1 MSFTGMIR
9 ECRKNKR
16 MLIGGHRGHL
26 SRTRENTLDNFEEEV
41 LNSKEPVLVD
51 FWAPWC
57 GPCRMLSPI
66 VDQVAEATEGVKIGK
81 VNVDEQEE
89 LADRYSIMSVPALKF
104 FKNGEVVKDSTG
116 FIPKEKIEEMIRS

>member
-1 MSFTGMIR
+1 MATIT
-9 ECRKNKR
+9 
-16 MLIGGHRGHL
+16 L
-26 SRTRENTLDNFEEEV
+26 TLDNFEEEV

-116 FIPKEKIEEMIRS
+116 FLPKEKIEEMIRS

>member
-1 MSFTGMIR
+1 MAAIT
-9 ECRKNKR
+9 
-16 MLIGGHRGHL
+16 L
-26 SRTRENTLDNFEEEV
+26 TLDNFEEEV

-66 VDQVAEATEGVKIGK
+66 MDQVAEATEGVKIGK

>member
-1 MSFTGMIR
+1 MAAIT
-9 ECRKNKR
+9 
-16 MLIGGHRGHL
+16 L
-26 SRTRENTLDNFEEEV
+26 TLDNFEEEV

-66 VDQVAEATEGVKIGK
+66 VDQVAEGTEGVKIGK

>member
-1 MSFTGMIR
+1 MAAIT
-9 ECRKNKR
+9 
-16 MLIGGHRGHL
+16 L
-26 SRTRENTLDNFEEEV
+26 TLDNFEEEV

-51 FWAPWC
+51 FWATWC

>member
-1 MSFTGMIR
+1 
-9 ECRKNKR
+9 
-16 MLIGGHRGHL
+16 
-26 SRTRENTLDNFEEEV
+26 
-41 LNSKEPVLVD
+41 
-51 FWAPWC
+51 
-57 GPCRMLSPI
+57 MLSPI

-116 FIPKEKIEEMIRS
+116 FLPKEKIEEMIRS

>member
-1 MSFTGMIR
+1 MAAIT
-9 ECRKNKR
+9 
-16 MLIGGHRGHL
+16 L
-26 SRTRENTLDNFEEEV
+26 TLDNFEEEV

-57 GPCRMLSPI
+57 GPCKMLSPI

>member
-1 MSFTGMIR
+1 MAAIT
-9 ECRKNKR
+9 
-16 MLIGGHRGHL
+16 L
-26 SRTRENTLDNFEEEV
+26 TLDNFEEEV

-104 FKNGEVVKDSTG
+104 FKNGEVVKETTG
-116 FIPKEKIEEMIRS
+116 FIPKETIEEIIRS

>member
-1 MSFTGMIR
+1 MAAIT
-9 ECRKNKR
+9 
-16 MLIGGHRGHL
+16 L
-26 SRTRENTLDNFEEEV
+26 TLDNFEEEV

-66 VDQVAEATEGVKIGK
+66 VDQVAEATDGVQIGK
-81 VNVDEQEE
+81 VNVVEQEE

-116 FIPKEKIEEMIRS
+116 FLPKEKIEEMIRS

>member
-1 MSFTGMIR
+1 MAAIT
-9 ECRKNKR
+9 
-16 MLIGGHRGHL
+16 L
-26 SRTRENTLDNFEEEV
+26 TLDNFEEEV

-104 FKNGEVVKDSTG
+104 LKNGEVVKDSTG

>member
-1 MSFTGMIR
+1 MAAIT
-9 ECRKNKR
+9 
-16 MLIGGHRGHL
+16 L
-26 SRTRENTLDNFEEEV
+26 TLDNFEEEV

-81 VNVDEQEE
+81 VNVVEQEE

-116 FIPKEKIEEMIRS
+116 FLPKEKIEEMIRS

>member
-1 MSFTGMIR
+1 MAAIT
-9 ECRKNKR
+9 
-16 MLIGGHRGHL
+16 L
-26 SRTRENTLDNFEEEV
+26 TLDNFEEEV

-81 VNVDEQEE
+81 VNVVEQEE

>member
-1 MSFTGMIR
+1 MAAIT
-9 ECRKNKR
+9 
-16 MLIGGHRGHL
+16 L
-26 SRTRENTLDNFEEEV
+26 TLDNFEQEV

-51 FWAPWC
+51 FWASWC

-89 LADRYSIMSVPALKF
+89 LADRYNIMSIPALKF
-104 FKNGEVVKDSTG
+104 FKNGEVVRETTG
-116 FIPKEKIEEMIRS
+116 FLPKETIEEIIRS

>member
-1 MSFTGMIR
+1 M
-9 ECRKNKR
+9 
-16 MLIGGHRGHL
+16 
-26 SRTRENTLDNFEEEV
+26 
-41 LNSKEPVLVD
+41 
-51 FWAPWC
+51 
-57 GPCRMLSPI
+57 
-66 VDQVAEATEGVKIGK
+66 DQVAEATEGVKIGK

>member
-1 MSFTGMIR
+1 MAAIT
-9 ECRKNKR
+9 
-16 MLIGGHRGHL
+16 L
-26 SRTRENTLDNFEEEV
+26 TLDNFEEEV

-81 VNVDEQEE
+81 VNVDEQEV

>member
-1 MSFTGMIR
+1 MAAIT
-9 ECRKNKR
+9 
-16 MLIGGHRGHL
+16 L
-26 SRTRENTLDNFEEEV
+26 TLDNFEEEV

-66 VDQVAEATEGVKIGK
+66 VDQVAEATEGVKI
-81 VNVDEQEE
+81 
-89 LADRYSIMSVPALKF
+89 ADRYSIMSVPALKF

>member
-1 MSFTGMIR
+1 MAAIT
-9 ECRKNKR
+9 
-16 MLIGGHRGHL
+16 L
-26 SRTRENTLDNFEEEV
+26 TLDNFEEEV